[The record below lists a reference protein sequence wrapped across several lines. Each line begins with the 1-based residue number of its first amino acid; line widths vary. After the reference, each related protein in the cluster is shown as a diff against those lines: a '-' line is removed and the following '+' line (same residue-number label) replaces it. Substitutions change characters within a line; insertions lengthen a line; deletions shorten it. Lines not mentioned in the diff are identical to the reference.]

1 MRTSNRTLFGLALAL
16 TATAATAAQ
25 PVNLRQDPSV
35 LRQLQAGNGNV
46 ADAAIAAAL
55 GLSAEESLQATRTVT
70 DILGGTSTRYRQQF
84 RGVPLWGEEIIV
96 SRDEAG
102 RVTNLNGR
110 VVRDLAREL
119 NQTQPALTDAEVLAL
134 MRDRTLAERGQNAA
148 RFSNERIELVIY
160 LDGSTPKLSYS
171 VSFFADSEAGGQPT
185 RPTFVVDATSG
196 EVLFSFEGLT
206 NQQQPD
212 CSNDCVLIDEIDISG
227 SRRKWSYF
235 SFTVPDSVG
244 GGDLLEISIS
254 GGSGD
259 ADLYTRLNQRPT
271 SGSFDCRPY
280 LGGNEEACWSAAV
293 AGEEWHVGIYPYRNF
308 SGVTLKARVKS
319 LSPAPGSGPG
329 GNEKTGIYSYGSYID
344 GTSSP
349 DYAALATGTAV
360 ADSDA
365 CWMANPVVRTID
377 LNHGT
382 SETLPYSGYDSGPD
396 CLNTR
401 KPINGA
407 YSPLNDAHYFGGVV
421 FDMYEQYLGTAPLTF
436 QLALRVHYSSSY
448 QNAFWD
454 GSSMTFGDGGSTFYP
469 LVGLDVVSH
478 EVSHGF
484 TEQNSNL
491 VYSGESGGINEAFSD
506 MAGEAAEYF
515 MRGSNDFLV
524 GAEIY
529 KASGSALRYMCNP
542 PADGRSIDNVA
553 DFYSGLDVHYSSGIY
568 NKAFCELANEHGL
581 RGRRP
586 VRRRRGL
593 RARFRA
599 GRRRFRLRGRRHQQ
613 SDRAGR
619 ADGAGRAEQPHG
631 DGCLVEP
638 DRSRMARQLE
648 QRGRIRDPSLV
659 Q

>member
-280 LGGNEEACWSAAV
+280 LGGNEEAC
-293 AGEEWHVGIYPYRNF
+293 
-308 SGVTLKARVKS
+308 
-319 LSPAPGSGPG
+319 
-329 GNEKTGIYSYGSYID
+329 
-344 GTSSP
+344 
-349 DYAALATGTAV
+349 
-360 ADSDA
+360 
-365 CWMANPVVRTID
+365 
-377 LNHGT
+377 
-382 SETLPYSGYDSGPD
+382 
-396 CLNTR
+396 
-401 KPINGA
+401 
-407 YSPLNDAHYFGGVV
+407 
-421 FDMYEQYLGTAPLTF
+421 
-436 QLALRVHYSSSY
+436 
-448 QNAFWD
+448 
-454 GSSMTFGDGGSTFYP
+454 
-469 LVGLDVVSH
+469 
-478 EVSHGF
+478 
-484 TEQNSNL
+484 
-491 VYSGESGGINEAFSD
+491 
-506 MAGEAAEYF
+506 
-515 MRGSNDFLV
+515 
-524 GAEIY
+524 
-529 KASGSALRYMCNP
+529 
-542 PADGRSIDNVA
+542 
-553 DFYSGLDVHYSSGIY
+553 
-568 NKAFCELANEHGL
+568 
-581 RGRRP
+581 
-586 VRRRRGL
+586 
-593 RARFRA
+593 
-599 GRRRFRLRGRRHQQ
+599 
-613 SDRAGR
+613 
-619 ADGAGRAEQPHG
+619 
-631 DGCLVEP
+631 
-638 DRSRMARQLE
+638 
-648 QRGRIRDPSLV
+648 
-659 Q
+659 